1 MLEKSIVRFFK
12 STGTGYVPLDWAM
25 FNHGFYKQQKDFQVP
40 IAKWVDG
47 LAAKPFQLLYKEGK
61 IYQVAKV
68 NTVGTWA
75 GLDVV
80 EIKGLMGIVRD
91 FKPATYILQDV
102 VIYNDALYVCKK
114 EGFHVSWNPDNWV
127 LATFH
132 VSFLVA
138 MLIVSPVAAP
148 LPAMLERAA
157 TVITAMIGSLMG

>member
-132 VSFLVA
+132 VSFL
-138 MLIVSPVAAP
+138 P
-148 LPAMLERAA
+148 
-157 TVITAMIGSLMG
+157 